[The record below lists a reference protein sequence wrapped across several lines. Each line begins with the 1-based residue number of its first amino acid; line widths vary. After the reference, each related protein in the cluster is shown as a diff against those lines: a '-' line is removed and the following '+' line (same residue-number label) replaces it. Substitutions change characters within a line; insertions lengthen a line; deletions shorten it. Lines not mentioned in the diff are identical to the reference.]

1 MAGEE
6 QAPVKGRQRLDK
18 WLFFSRLVKS
28 RALAQKRI
36 GDGDVS
42 VNGRPVIQP
51 SQTVRI
57 GDQVDLF
64 SWRGIHRQVQTV
76 RVLKPGE
83 RRGPFEEARTLY
95 EECGTR
101 DGG

>member
-6 QAPVKGRQRLDK
+6 QTPDRGRQRLDK
-18 WLFFSRLVKS
+18 WLFFTRLLKS

-36 GDGDVS
+36 EDGDIS
-42 VNGRPVIQP
+42 VNGRAVSQP
-51 SQTVRI
+51 SQMVRA
-57 GDQVDLF
+57 GDLVDIR
-64 SWRGIHRQVQTV
+64 SWRGMSRHVQII

-95 EECGTR
+95 EDCGAR
-101 DGG
+101 EDG